1 VRWRQQVDRLILL
14 VQHDREAG
22 MLADVDAIAT
32 VGVRDLRA
40 ARKFYESVLG
50 LKVLHIEGE
59 GAIEFEAGNAK
70 LLVYVSEFAGTNK
83 ATAVTWTVGG
93 GVEEIVRDLKA
104 KGVTFEHY
112 DLPDTRLSGDIH
124 HAGRLRLAWFKDP
137 DGNILALVGDS

>member
-1 VRWRQQVDRLILL
+1 M
-14 VQHDREAG
+14 G
-22 MLADVDAIAT
+22 MLADVDATAT

-50 LKVLHIEGE
+50 LEVVHVEGE
-59 GAIEFEAGNAK
+59 NALEFQAGNAK
-70 LLVYVSEFAGTNK
+70 LLVYVSDFAGTNK
-83 ATAVTWTVGG
+83 ATAVTWTVGSD
-93 GVEEIVRDLKA
+93 VEEIVRDLKA

-112 DLPDTRLSGDIH
+112 DFPNTPVSGDIH